1 MLDQLDAQPRLS
13 RNQRKLI
20 TAATIGV
27 MLEFLDYFLI
37 GFVLTFVAKPWG
49 LSVWL
54 SSVILLSSG
63 IGAIVGAF
71 AFGRLADRIGRRRV
85 FLATIAT
92 FTVGTLALAFT
103 PDSPTAGPAYLIVF
117 RLVVGAGVGGLYC
130 VDLPL
135 VQEFVPTRMRGW
147 ISGMVTAAVPV
158 GLIVGS
164 ALVTWLAPVVGW
176 RSVFVACVALSLV
189 TLFIRAWI
197 PESPR
202 WLLRRGRAEDA
213 RASLGWA
220 LGVAPDS
227 LPLPTAEPAVP
238 DAPYK
243 ALFKHRRSL
252 LASWVTNLGGQTGYY
267 GLALWAPALVV
278 AILGVSAVQAA
289 YYMLFVSLAA
299 LVGRL
304 LVAFL
309 SERFGR
315 RWTGV
320 FVSFGAAAAILLT
333 GYAGDATIGVV
344 PLLILLLMLAY
355 LLCDGAFAVVGPY
368 SAEVWPASLRSTGM
382 GSAYGFGGLGKVI
395 GPLGMAFI
403 VSSPNLFNPT
413 PNPAALVPAFWYF
426 AFWYALA
433 GAAFVVFGIETR
445 NRTIEIIDAELS
457 GRVAEPA
464 PDRS

>member
-20 TAATIGV
+20 AAATIGV

-49 LSVWL
+49 LSVGT

-63 IGAIVGAF
+63 VGAILGAF

-85 FLATIAT
+85 FLTTIAT

-103 PDSPTAGPAYLIVF
+103 PDSPTAGPIYLVVF
-117 RLVVGAGVGGLYC
+117 RFVVGAGVGGLYC

-135 VQEFVPTRMRGW
+135 VQEFVPTRLRGW
-147 ISGMVTAAVPV
+147 ISGMVTAAIPV

-164 ALVTWLAPVVGW
+164 ALVTWLAPLIGW
-176 RSVFVACVALSLV
+176 RSVFVVCVALSLV

-202 WLLRRGRAEDA
+202 WLLRRGRTEDA
-213 RASLGWA
+213 RASLAWA
-220 LGVAPDS
+220 LDVAPDT
-227 LPLPTAEPAVP
+227 LPLPTASAAER
-238 DAPYK
+238 DAPFR
-243 ALFKHRRSL
+243 AVFAHRRSL
-252 LASWVTNLGGQTGYY
+252 LVSWLTNFGAQTGYY
-267 GLALWAPALVV
+267 GLALWAPALIV
-278 AILGVSAVQAA
+278 AILGVSPVQAA
-289 YYMLFVSLAA
+289 YYMMFVSLAA

-304 LVAFL
+304 LVAYM

-320 FVSFGAAAAILLT
+320 VVSFGATAAIVLT

-344 PLLILLLMLAY
+344 PVLIALLMLAY

-368 SAEVWPASLRSTGM
+368 SAEVWPASLRATGM
-382 GSAYGFGGLGKVI
+382 GSAYGFGGLGKII

-403 VSSPNLFNPT
+403 VSSPNLFSPT

-426 AFWYALA
+426 AVWYALA
-433 GAAFVVFGIETR
+433 GVAFVAFGIETR
-445 NRTIEIIDAELS
+445 NRTIETIDAELS
-457 GRVAEPA
+457 A
-464 PDRS
+464 PLTATRRA